1 MKTKT
6 PSKKTKSKSIMEEA
20 FGNVADEVRTVTLLN
35 YVMPVNIAAYRD
47 LRGLEPVDGD
57 GSSKEEEEINARRDF
72 ISKRKW
78 HDFGIIS
85 TIPQLKSVRTG
96 EPKDSRLFEV
106 RNTDGMFAQATVIN
120 SPKNE
125 GGVYAHQKLFMQLQ
139 EAWLAAEAAG
149 KKLHIKTST
158 RGVWNATSSKEDF
171 MWFNGVQA
179 IFL

>member
-6 PSKKTKSKSIMEEA
+6 PSKSQITDTA
-20 FGNVADEVRTVTLLN
+20 FEVIESFK
-35 YVMPVNIAAYRD
+35 MPINIASYKD

-57 GSSKEEEEINARRDF
+57 GSSQEELEINARRDF

-78 HDFGIIS
+78 HDFGVIA

-96 EPKDSRLFEV
+96 IPTDSRLFEM
-106 RNTDGMFAQATVIN
+106 RNTDGAFAQATIIN
-120 SPKNE
+120 SPKND
-125 GGVYAHQKLFMQLQ
+125 GGIYAHQKLFTQLQ

-149 KKLHIKTST
+149 KKLHVRTST

-179 IFL
+179 ELK

>member
-6 PSKKTKSKSIMEEA
+6 PSKSQITDTA
-20 FGNVADEVRTVTLLN
+20 FEVIESFK
-35 YVMPVNIAAYRD
+35 MPINIASYKD

-57 GSSKEEEEINARRDF
+57 GSSQEELEINARRDF

-78 HDFGIIS
+78 HDFGVIA
-85 TIPQLKSVRTG
+85 TIPQLKSIRTG
-96 EPKDSRLFEV
+96 DPKDSRLFEM
-106 RNTDGMFAQATVIN
+106 RNTDGAFAQATMIN
-120 SPKNE
+120 SPKND
-125 GGVYAHQKLFMQLQ
+125 GGIYAHQKLFTQLQ

-149 KKLHIKTST
+149 KKLHVRTST

-179 IFL
+179 EFK